1 MRPPHPNV
9 CMGANRKHWIVEL
22 FPNRVCMCMEEKL
35 YNKHPYMITV
45 GYVFALINLSLPLK
59 IDMKQVN
66 ITPFD
71 MQS

>member
-1 MRPPHPNV
+1 
-9 CMGANRKHWIVEL
+9 
-22 FPNRVCMCMEEKL
+22 
-35 YNKHPYMITV
+35 MITV